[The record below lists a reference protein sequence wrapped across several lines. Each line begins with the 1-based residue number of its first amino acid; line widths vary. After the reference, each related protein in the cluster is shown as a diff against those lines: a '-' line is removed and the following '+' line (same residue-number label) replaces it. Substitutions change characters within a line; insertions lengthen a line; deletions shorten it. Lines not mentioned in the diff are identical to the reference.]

1 MCAGH
6 VVVRCSKASSHNGI
20 NITASGL
27 IKLQLSAR
35 SVGLFEAFYSSIKP
49 LELLSHE
56 ALLVGPGK
64 LTAGENHFPFEFGV
78 DPVGAS
84 VRQAPQSRSAST

>member
-1 MCAGH
+1 M
-6 VVVRCSKASSHNGI
+6 VVRCAKASSHNGI
-20 NITASGL
+20 SIAASGL

-56 ALLVGPGK
+56 AELVGPGR
-64 LTAGENHFPFEFGV
+64 LSPGENRFPFEFGV
-78 DPVGAS
+78 EPVGAS
-84 VRQAPQSRSAST
+84 VRWRPTVAGAAARRA